1 LIPAC
6 SGGDPGDDPFW
17 CNAIPSFVL
26 PYVFGC
32 DDVPASSVAAPV
44 LQTSLSPLETILM
57 EVQQENTASSVHWCM
72 TMAAAVRASIPAC
85 AGMGSAQPD
94 WCMNIPASVRH
105 LTYGCEAPAS
115 SVMAPDS
122 VIVNAPVVQQSNAL
136 FGSGDKAPGETCSH
150 QIMGSECQSGSMCM
164 VLAGKSF
171 CTHLGSLP
179 EGMECANTGNAV
191 QTFCGGGMTCCTGK
205 CVDAIACASGKMDQ
219 VQKIAATAF
228 EIYSAYQKIA
238 GASAANRLAVASTNS
253 VMLQE
258 PTVQV
263 SNALFGSG
271 GKTAGEDCAWQFFGS
286 ECASGLMCMELQGRG
301 ICTALGS
308 LPENME
314 CANTGNAVQTFCAS
328 GMTCCTGQCADM
340 MACAQGKWD
349 SAQKIFASAQE
360 VFAAAQALGVV

>member
-1 LIPAC
+1 
-6 SGGDPGDDPFW
+6 
-17 CNAIPSFVL
+17 
-26 PYVFGC
+26 
-32 DDVPASSVAAPV
+32 
-44 LQTSLSPLETILM
+44 M
-57 EVQQENTASSVHWCM
+57 EVQQEQTASSTHWCM
-72 TMAAAVRASIPAC
+72 TMAANIRATIPAC
-85 AGMGSAQPD
+85 AGMGGGQPD

-115 SVMAPDS
+115 SVMAPSDS
-122 VIVNAPVVQQSNAL
+122 VIVNAPVVQHSNAL

-150 QIMGSECQSGSMCM
+150 QLMGSECQSGSMCM

-238 GASAANRLAVASTNS
+238 GASAANRLAAASTNT

-258 PTVQV
+258 PTMQV

-271 GKTAGEDCAWQFFGS
+271 HKTAGEDCSWQMFGS
-286 ECASGLMCMELQGRG
+286 ECASGLMCMELAGRG
-301 ICTALGS
+301 LCTALGS

-314 CANTGNAVQTFCAS
+314 CANSGNAIQTFCAS
-328 GMTCCTGQCADM
+328 GMTCCTGQCTDL

-349 SAQKIFASAQE
+349 SAQKIIASAQE